1 MAILGLTK
9 TIGRIGKRAIKNAD
23 DLIKNRA
30 KRTAP
35 KVGNSVS
42 KSEVPTARQ
51 NVKGSSSTPKTDKPF
66 FSRGAKKAIAGT
78 GVVAVSTAVV
88 GSAGGFGI
96 SQLGDG
102 VSDFIKG
109 VSTDPNIS
117 NRSKELDN
125 SERYLEQVREA
136 IELFS
141 TGTGGMG
148 ADYVEKAGTTEE
160 TGSSNPA
167 IAGIGIGLVALAG
180 YFGYKAYKKKKK

>member
-9 TIGRIGKRAIKNAD
+9 TIGRIGKRAISNAD

-35 KVGNSVS
+35 KVGGSVS
-42 KSEVPTARQ
+42 KSQVPTARQ
-51 NVKGSSSTPKTDKPF
+51 NVKGTSSTPKTDKPF

-96 SQLGDG
+96 SKLGDG
-102 VSDFIKG
+102 VSNFIKG

-117 NRSKELDN
+117 NETARLSNIDTELGLI
-125 SERYLEQVREA
+125 ERA
-136 IELFS
+136 NT
-141 TGTGGMG
+141 TGVDGLGGRFV
-148 ADYVEKAGTTEE
+148 AEAGTTEE
-160 TGSSNPA
+160 TGSANPA